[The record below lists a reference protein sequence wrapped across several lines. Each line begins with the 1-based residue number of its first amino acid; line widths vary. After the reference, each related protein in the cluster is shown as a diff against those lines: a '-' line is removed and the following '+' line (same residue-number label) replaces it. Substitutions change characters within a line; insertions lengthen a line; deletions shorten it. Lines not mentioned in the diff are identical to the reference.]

1 MLLVGLQERF
11 YKEVTL
17 KLGTC
22 FNFQRKFHGKKHPKR
37 TDSETATALSPL
49 CSALLHERVFQ
60 AAGPLPLP
68 LSVSLP
74 LSRPPSTSPINPI
87 SRLRLTAHTSRSGG
101 LSASRGTM
109 PLADRTGLPRCG
121 EARLCS
127 HDPQNAFTATSLAR
141 QSRALHTRKCA
152 RNEGAPSSS
161 GMMWTK
167 AD

>member
-1 MLLVGLQERF
+1 MKKTPTSLAPTR
-11 YKEVTL
+11 
-17 KLGTC
+17 
-22 FNFQRKFHGKKHPKR
+22 NQRLYCRHF
-37 TDSETATALSPL
+37 ALL
-49 CSALLHERVFQ
+49 CSMKEFSRQQGLSLF
-60 AAGPLPLP
+60 LS

-101 LSASRGTM
+101 LSASASRGTM